1 MRLELAVI
9 VMLGLPAMA
18 AAQPAVSVPGGVA
31 PLPPIGLP
39 LPQIGLPLPQIG
51 LPLPQIGLP
60 LPQIGLPPAAA
71 SPRHSTVNGAAP
83 EMRRQRRSPI
93 YFIPAYAWRYPY
105 EAPSAMPSLPDGS
118 PTNPK
123 AQPLPG
129 RLRLDIE
136 PGGAGAQQ
144 LYVDSYYVG
153 TLEDFSGEVELEAGP
168 HTVEIQAPGYETLHI
183 DVKIAEG
190 RSITYRG
197 TLKPTD
203 TTPAPDAA
211 VPSSTS
217 VPPPTPLTLYIIPGC
232 YIGNVPPED
241 AGLPASCDLS
251 RVVTIKK

>member
-1 MRLELAVI
+1 MRFELAVI

-18 AAQPAVSVPGGVA
+18 AAQPAVSVPGGVV

-51 LPLPQIGLP
+51 LPLPP
-60 LPQIGLPPAAA
+60 IGLPPAAA
-71 SPRHSTVNGAAP
+71 SPRHSDVNGPAP
-83 EMRRQRRSPI
+83 GVRRQRRSAI
-93 YFIPAYAWRYPY
+93 YFIPAYGWPYPY
-105 EAPSAMPSLPDGS
+105 DAPTASATPVLPDGS
-118 PTNPK
+118 PAPPK
-123 AQPLPG
+123 SQPRHG

-136 PGGAGAQQ
+136 PGGASAQQ

-168 HTVEIQAPGYETLHI
+168 HTMEIQAPGYETLHI
-183 DVKIAEG
+183 DVMIADG

-197 TLKPTD
+197 TLKATD
-203 TTPAPDAA
+203 AKPAEAA

-217 VPPPTPLTLYIIPGC
+217 TTPATPLTLYYIPGC
-232 YIGNVPPED
+232 YIGNVLPED